1 MNALETFQ
9 KALRDLADRYGQEL
23 PTKLAE
29 IEGIWQVVREGA
41 YKRDALAG
49 LQQLVH
55 GLDVSASMLGAPG
68 LSEPARQLS
77 RLLRVIVARD
87 GEPSAEEAEHVE
99 TLLADLHR
107 AASPGVIGTRFDQ
120 MISSYPRYV
129 RDEIARFVYL
139 LDDNPDS
146 AASLATQLERFG
158 YEVQHMD
165 NTEQL
170 VESMAR
176 AKPFA
181 ILADVEGSSS
191 GLMALH
197 AFGRLSKASPDR
209 PPFIVMSS
217 RNDVPARVEA
227 VRAGALA
234 YFTKPVR
241 VPELVDKLD
250 RLVTWEAP
258 EPYRVLVIDRDRARS
273 EFCRAI
279 LKEAGMDVACCLDP
293 DDLMNILSDF
303 NPEVVLAALRL
314 NGYSGEELAQVIH
327 QVPSFVSVPVVFLT
341 ENWQLEQQIYL
352 MNLGGDAVLP
362 APVEPWQL
370 ISTLISRV
378 ERYRTLSA
386 LMQQDSLTG
395 LLNHSRLQQ
404 YLEIETLR
412 AQRQHHPL
420 SLAMVDIDSFK
431 EVNDQYG
438 HPVGDRVLKNLSRF
452 LRQNL
457 RKSDIVGRYGGEEF
471 AVILTDTDG
480 AAAMSVM
487 EKLCADFAQVE
498 HDGERGKFRVT
509 FSAGVAS
516 LSGLVSSR
524 ELVLAADR
532 ALYQA
537 KHQGRNRVVYWQ
549 EASPAP

>member
-1 MNALETFQ
+1 MNALQTFQ
-9 KALRDLADRYGQEL
+9 QALRELADRYGREL
-23 PTKLAE
+23 PAKLAE
-29 IEGIWQVVREGA
+29 VEGLWQVVREGSH
-41 YKRDALAG
+41 KRDALVT

-68 LSEPARQLS
+68 LSEPARRLS

-87 GEPSAEEAEHVE
+87 DAPTAEEAEHVE

-107 AASPGVIGTRFDQ
+107 AAAPSVIGTRFDQ

-129 RDEIARFVYL
+129 RDEIARVVYL
-139 LDDNPDS
+139 LDDNRDS
-146 AASLATQLERFG
+146 ASGLATQLQRFG
-158 YEVQHMD
+158 YEVQHMAD
-165 NTEQL
+165 AEQL
-170 VESMAR
+170 VEAIAR
-176 AKPFA
+176 IKPYA
-181 ILADVEGSSS
+181 VLADIEGSSS
-191 GLMALH
+191 GLTALH

-209 PPFIVMSS
+209 PPFIVMSG

-250 RLVTWEAP
+250 RLVTWETP
-258 EPYRVLVIDRDRARS
+258 EPYRVLIIDKDRARS
-273 EFCRAI
+273 EFCRAV
-279 LKEAGMDVACCLDP
+279 LKEAGMDVTCCLEP
-293 DDLMNILSDF
+293 DTLMSVLADV
-303 NPEVVLAALRL
+303 NPEVVLAALQL

-362 APVEPWQL
+362 VPVEPWQL

-412 AQRQHHPL
+412 AQRQFHPL
-420 SLAMVDIDSFK
+420 SLAMVDIDYFK
-431 EVNDQYG
+431 AVNDEYG

-471 AVILTDTDG
+471 AVLLTDTDG
-480 AAAMSVM
+480 PAAMSVM

-498 HDGERGKFRVT
+498 HDGEKGKFRVT

-516 LSGLVSSR
+516 LTGLTSSR
-524 ELVLAADR
+524 ELVMAADR

-537 KHQGRNRVVYWQ
+537 KHEGRNRVVYWQ
-549 EASPAP
+549 EPGPGP